1 MASVTLRP
9 TADSSLG
16 HSCLSGS
23 SGYLM
28 IDDTS
33 ADGDSTYIYQ
43 SISST
48 SSASASSKFKISGT
62 SVGKVKISSIA
73 LTINAK
79 TSKGNSSD
87 TASMSYSLSCNGKSG
102 ASGSAS
108 LTTSYADYSKTY
120 SASDFGIADT
130 VFDSFDAANLIVQ
143 IDTSGKKNASKND
156 SFQNRITQVYLA
168 VTYEIVNEGTGIYLK
183 QNGAYKQAQNAYKK
197 VSGVWV
203 KQDATALKTEMQS
216 GKYILG

>member
-1 MASVTLRP
+1 MATVILRP

-16 HSCLSGS
+16 HSCSSGS

-62 SVGKVKISSIA
+62 SVGKVKISSIT

-143 IDTSGKKNASKND
+143 IDTSGKKDAGKNG
-156 SFQNRITQVYLA
+156 SFQNRVTQVYLL
-168 VTYEIVNEGTGIYLK
+168 VTYEPVIEKSIYIK
-183 QNGAYKQAQNAYKK
+183 QNGSWAQCSNVYKK
-197 VSGVWV
+197 VNGVWV
-203 KQDATALKTEMQS
+203 EQS
-216 GKYILG
+216 MDFLGTSDISSLYYKGG